1 MPRLIQTLMAGSA
14 PVTHVRLP
22 DLPRLVPLPDAQRTF
37 GPSRATWYR
46 AAAAGQVRMLKVG
59 RATFLETESVLHY
72 LANLPTITPKA
83 AA

>member
-1 MPRLIQTLMAGSA
+1 VTGHIQTLMGTTA
-14 PVTHVRLP
+14 PVPQSRLP
-22 DLPRLVPLPDAQRTF
+22 DLPRLVALKNGSKVF

-46 AAAAGQVRMLKVG
+46 AAASGQVRLVKVG
-59 RATFLETESVLHY
+59 RATFLDTESVLAF

>member
-1 MPRLIQTLMAGSA
+1 MPRLIQTLVAGSA

-46 AAAAGQVRMLKVG
+46 AAAAGQVRMVKLG
-59 RATFLETESVLHY
+59 RATFLETASVLNF
-72 LANLPTITPKA
+72 LDNLPTITPKA

>member
-1 MPRLIQTLMAGSA
+1 MPKLVQTLMAGSA
-14 PVTHVRLP
+14 PVPHVRMP

-59 RATFLETESVLHY
+59 RATFLETESVLTY